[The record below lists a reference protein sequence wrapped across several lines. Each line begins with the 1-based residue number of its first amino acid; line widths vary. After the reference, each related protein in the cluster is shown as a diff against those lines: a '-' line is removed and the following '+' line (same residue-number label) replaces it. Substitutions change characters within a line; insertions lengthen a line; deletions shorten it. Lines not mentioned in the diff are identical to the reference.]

1 VIRVERRAYVPTS
14 LVIAGSIIAA
24 ATTLIITACISGL
37 IHVSPISLVRVVVL
51 ATFGSPAAIADT
63 AALAGA
69 LMLTGLAAVLTFRV
83 GLINLGLDGQMI
95 AGALAAL
102 TISSGALPVPG
113 LAIVPIAIAAGLAVG
128 ALSVVTINLLKVRLN
143 IDEAIV
149 TILLNL
155 VMLFALQSMTGATIT
170 GLPSIGALQVLPR
183 ANIFDLP
190 VWVQTLRYLG
200 PLVAIVVC
208 LLAFVLLRFTIW
220 GLDIRA
226 TGGSVVAADFAG
238 IDVALV
244 RLRVAALS
252 GILVGLAGAWTV
264 VSAGA
269 GSTPSLTLGLGYA
282 GITVAFLAA
291 LEPIGVIPAAI
302 FVAVLLTGIKAAN
315 QLMGVSLDLASVT
328 TALLLITALLAHTA
342 VRYRMRRPNPSEVSR

>member
-14 LVIAGSIIAA
+14 LVIAGSTIAA
-24 ATTLIITACISGL
+24 ATTLIITACILGL
-37 IHVSPISLVRVVVL
+37 IRVSPISLARVVVL
-51 ATFGSPAAIADT
+51 ATCGSPAAIADT

-69 LMLTGLAAVLTFRV
+69 LMLMGLAAVLTFRV

-113 LAIVPIAIAAGLAVG
+113 LAIVPITIAAGLVVG
-128 ALSVVTINLLKVRLN
+128 ALGVVTINLLKVRLN

-149 TILLNL
+149 TILLNV

-170 GLPSIGALQVLPR
+170 GLPSIGALQTLPR
-183 ANIFDLP
+183 ANIFDFP
-190 VWVQTLRYLG
+190 EWASALRYLG
-200 PLVAIVVC
+200 PLAAILVC

-220 GLDIRA
+220 GLDIRV
-226 TGGSVVAADFAG
+226 TGGNVIAADFAG

-244 RLRVAALS
+244 RLRVAAVS
-252 GILVGLAGAWTV
+252 GMLIGLAGAWTV
-264 VSAGA
+264 ASAGG
-269 GSTPSLTLGLGYA
+269 GSAPSLTLGLGYA
-282 GITVAFLAA
+282 SVAVAFLAA

-315 QLMGVSLDLASVT
+315 QLIGVSLDLASVT
-328 TALLLITALLAHTA
+328 IALLLITALLAHTA
-342 VRYRMRRPNPSEVSR
+342 VRYQMHRPNPSEVP